1 MGFLMGFLLGLTAV
15 GLQSPIKIQLLVNK
29 MLMKNNI
36 MLVVSMPIMYIYIY
50 IHCMCIYIYI
60 HVLVGDHPEYGWIY
74 SISVYS
80 TAPTRL
86 CLKIYGCHTDQFL
99 IWGHSY
105 QTCRCYLVYMLSIY
119 ISNYIN
125 IIYPPDKKSAEK
137 SWSFGCVD
145 AFPDDSSRFQGI
157 TPGQF
162 SDFQDQMITPL
173 FMRLV
178 TVVATSLDNG

>member
-50 IHCMCIYIYI
+50 IYTVCVYIYI

-119 ISNYIN
+119 IYQ
-125 IIYPPDKKSAEK
+125 IISTSFTRQTRNLLKSPDPSDVWMLSRTIQAASKGSLQG
-137 SWSFGCVD
+137 SFLI
-145 AFPDDSSRFQGI
+145 SRI
-157 TPGQF
+157 K
-162 SDFQDQMITPL
+162 
-173 FMRLV
+173 
-178 TVVATSLDNG
+178 